1 MFNKLL
7 KRMADTAPENES
19 RALAVANE
27 EVPAHI
33 AIIMDGNG
41 RWAKKRSLPRIAGH
55 HEGMKTVRKITKLAN
70 HLGVSVL
77 TLYAFSTEN
86 WSRPKSEVNYL
97 LKLPTDFLSTFLPEL
112 IEKNVIV
119 KTIGEFEA
127 LPKHTR
133 KAVQTAIDKTAGN
146 TGLTLVFALNYGG
159 RDELIGAVKEIIA
172 DVQAGTLD
180 ADSIDSRKFE
190 DYLMT
195 KDMPDPEMIIRTSG
209 EYRLSN
215 FLLWQAS
222 YSELFFSN
230 TLWPEFSTDE
240 LDDLIAQYQK
250 RERRFGGLNEEDVI
264 DED

>member
-1 MFNKLL
+1 MFKATKDKSLIE
-7 KRMADTAPENES
+7 RPVPE
-19 RALAVANE
+19 
-27 EVPAHI
+27 HI
-33 AIIMDGNG
+33 AMIMDGNG
-41 RWAKKRSLPRIAGH
+41 RYAKLRNLPRIKGH
-55 HEGMKTVRKITKLAN
+55 YEGMQNVKRIVRHAADINLKY
-70 HLGVSVL
+70 L

-86 WSRPKSEVNYL
+86 WARPKSEVNYL
-97 LKLPTDFLSTFLPEL
+97 LKLPNDFLSTFLPEL
-112 IEKNVIV
+112 IEKNVKV
-119 KTIGEFEA
+119 KTIGDFEA

-133 KAVQTAIDKTAGN
+133 KAVSTAIDKTAEN

-159 RDELIGAVKEIIA
+159 RDELIGAVKDIA
-172 DVQAGTLD
+172 ADISAGRLQAD
-180 ADSIDSRKFE
+180 NIDSKTID

-195 KDMPDPEMIIRTSG
+195 KNMPDPEMIIRTSG

-240 LDDLIAQYQK
+240 LDDLILQYQK
-250 RERRFGGLNEEDVI
+250 RERRFGGLNEEDAI

>member
-1 MFNKLL
+1 MFKATKDKSLIE
-7 KRMADTAPENES
+7 RPVPE
-19 RALAVANE
+19 
-27 EVPAHI
+27 HI
-33 AIIMDGNG
+33 AMIMDGNG
-41 RWAKKRSLPRIAGH
+41 RYAKLRNLPRIKGH
-55 HEGMKTVRKITKLAN
+55 YEGMQNVKRIVRHAADINLKY
-70 HLGVSVL
+70 L

-86 WSRPKSEVNYL
+86 WARPKSEVNYL

-112 IEKNVIV
+112 IEKNVKV
-119 KTIGEFEA
+119 KTIGDFEA

-133 KAVQTAIDKTAGN
+133 KAVSTAIDKTAEN

-159 RDELIGAVKEIIA
+159 RDELIGAVKDIA
-172 DVQAGTLD
+172 ADISAGKLQAD
-180 ADSIDSRKFE
+180 NIDSKTID

-195 KDMPDPEMIIRTSG
+195 KNMPDPEMIIRTSG

-240 LDDLIAQYQK
+240 LDDLILQYQK
-250 RERRFGGLNEEDVI
+250 RERRFGGLNEEDSI

>member
-1 MFNKLL
+1 MFKATKDKSLIE
-7 KRMADTAPENES
+7 RPVPE
-19 RALAVANE
+19 
-27 EVPAHI
+27 HI
-33 AIIMDGNG
+33 AMIMDGNG
-41 RWAKKRSLPRIAGH
+41 RYAKLRNLPRIKGH
-55 HEGMKTVRKITKLAN
+55 YEGMQNVKRIVRHAADINLKY
-70 HLGVSVL
+70 L

-86 WSRPKSEVNYL
+86 WARPKSEVNYL

-112 IEKNVIV
+112 IEKNVKV
-119 KTIGEFEA
+119 KTIGDFEA

-133 KAVQTAIDKTAGN
+133 KAVSTAIDKTAEN

-159 RDELIGAVKEIIA
+159 RDELIGAVKDIA
-172 DVQAGTLD
+172 ADISVGRLQAD
-180 ADSIDSRKFE
+180 NIDSKTID

-195 KDMPDPEMIIRTSG
+195 KNMPDPEMIIRTSG

-240 LDDLIAQYQK
+240 LDDLILQYQK
-250 RERRFGGLNEEDVI
+250 RERRFGGLNEEDAI

>member
-1 MFNKLL
+1 MFKATKDKSLIE
-7 KRMADTAPENES
+7 RPVPE
-19 RALAVANE
+19 
-27 EVPAHI
+27 HI
-33 AIIMDGNG
+33 AMIMDGNG
-41 RWAKKRSLPRIAGH
+41 RYAKLRNLPRIKGH
-55 HEGMKTVRKITKLAN
+55 YEGMQNVKRIVRHAADINLKY
-70 HLGVSVL
+70 L

-86 WSRPKSEVNYL
+86 WARPKSEVNYL

-112 IEKNVIV
+112 IEKNVKV
-119 KTIGEFEA
+119 KTIGDFEA
-127 LPKHTR
+127 LPIHTR
-133 KAVQTAIDKTAGN
+133 KAVSTAIDKTAEN

-159 RDELIGAVKEIIA
+159 RDELIGAVKDIA
-172 DVQAGTLD
+172 ADISAGRLQAD
-180 ADSIDSRKFE
+180 NIDSKTID

-195 KDMPDPEMIIRTSG
+195 KNMPDPEMIIRTSG

-240 LDDLIAQYQK
+240 LDDLILQYQK
-250 RERRFGGLNEEDVI
+250 RERRFGGLNEEDAI

>member
-1 MFNKLL
+1 MFKATKDKSLIE
-7 KRMADTAPENES
+7 RPVPE
-19 RALAVANE
+19 
-27 EVPAHI
+27 HI
-33 AIIMDGNG
+33 AMIMDGNG
-41 RWAKKRSLPRIAGH
+41 RYAKLRNLPRIKGH
-55 HEGMKTVRKITKLAN
+55 YEGMQNVKRIVRHAADINLKY
-70 HLGVSVL
+70 L

-86 WSRPKSEVNYL
+86 WARPKSEVNYL

-112 IEKNVIV
+112 IEKNVKV
-119 KTIGEFEA
+119 KTIGDFEA

-133 KAVQTAIDKTAGN
+133 KAVSTAIDKTAEN

-159 RDELIGAVKEIIA
+159 RDELIGAVKDIA
-172 DVQAGTLD
+172 ADISAGRLQAD
-180 ADSIDSRKFE
+180 NIDSKTID

-195 KDMPDPEMIIRTSG
+195 KNMPDPEMIIRTSG

-240 LDDLIAQYQK
+240 LDDLILQYQK
-250 RERRFGGLNEEDVI
+250 RERRFGGLNEEDSI

>member
-1 MFNKLL
+1 MFKATKDKSLIE
-7 KRMADTAPENES
+7 RPVPE
-19 RALAVANE
+19 
-27 EVPAHI
+27 HI
-33 AIIMDGNG
+33 AMIMDGNG
-41 RWAKKRSLPRIAGH
+41 RYAKLRNLPRIKGH
-55 HEGMKTVRKITKLAN
+55 YEGMQNVKRIVRHAADINLKY
-70 HLGVSVL
+70 L

-86 WSRPKSEVNYL
+86 WARPKSEVNYL

-112 IEKNVIV
+112 IEKNVKV
-119 KTIGEFEA
+119 KTIGDFEA

-133 KAVQTAIDKTAGN
+133 KAVSTAIDKTAEN

-159 RDELIGAVKEIIA
+159 RDELTGAVKDIA
-172 DVQAGTLD
+172 ADISAGRLQAD
-180 ADSIDSRKFE
+180 NIDSKTID

-195 KDMPDPEMIIRTSG
+195 KNMPDPEMIIRTSG

-240 LDDLIAQYQK
+240 LDDLILQYQK
-250 RERRFGGLNEEDVI
+250 RERRFGGLNEEDAI

>member
-1 MFNKLL
+1 MFKANKNKSLTE
-7 KRMADTAPENES
+7 RPIPE
-19 RALAVANE
+19 
-27 EVPAHI
+27 HI
-33 AIIMDGNG
+33 AMIMDGNG
-41 RWAKKRSLPRIAGH
+41 RYAKMRNMPRIKGH
-55 HEGMKTVRKITKLAN
+55 YEGMQNVKRIVRHAADIELKY
-70 HLGVSVL
+70 L

-97 LKLPTDFLSTFLPEL
+97 LRLPTDFLGTFLPEL

-119 KTIGEFEA
+119 KTIGDFEA

-133 KAVQTAIDKTAGN
+133 KAVQTAMDKTADN

-159 RDELIGAVKEIIA
+159 RDELIGAVKEMIA
-172 DVQAGTLD
+172 DVQAGTLA
-180 ADSIDSRKFE
+180 ADSLDSKVFD

-230 TLWPEFSTDE
+230 TLWPEFTTDE
-240 LDDLIAQYQK
+240 LDDLILQYQK
-250 RERRFGGLNEEDVI
+250 RERRFGGLNEEDVL

>member
-1 MFNKLL
+1 MFKATKDKSLIE
-7 KRMADTAPENES
+7 RPVPE
-19 RALAVANE
+19 
-27 EVPAHI
+27 HI
-33 AIIMDGNG
+33 AMIMDGNG
-41 RWAKKRSLPRIAGH
+41 RYAKLRNLPRIKGH
-55 HEGMKTVRKITKLAN
+55 YEGMQNVKRIVRYAADINLKY
-70 HLGVSVL
+70 L

-86 WSRPKSEVNYL
+86 WARPKSEVNYL

-112 IEKNVIV
+112 IEKNVKV
-119 KTIGEFEA
+119 KTIGDFEA

-133 KAVQTAIDKTAGN
+133 KAVSTAIDKTAEN

-159 RDELIGAVKEIIA
+159 RDELIGAVKDIA
-172 DVQAGTLD
+172 ADISAGRLQAD
-180 ADSIDSRKFE
+180 NIDSKTID

-195 KDMPDPEMIIRTSG
+195 KNMPDPEMIIRTSG

-240 LDDLIAQYQK
+240 LDDLILQYQK
-250 RERRFGGLNEEDVI
+250 RERRFGGLNEEDSI
-264 DED
+264 DEN

>member
-1 MFNKLL
+1 MFKATKDKSLIE
-7 KRMADTAPENES
+7 RPVPE
-19 RALAVANE
+19 
-27 EVPAHI
+27 HI
-33 AIIMDGNG
+33 AMIMDGNG
-41 RWAKKRSLPRIAGH
+41 RYAKLRNLPRIKGH
-55 HEGMKTVRKITKLAN
+55 YEGMQNVKRIVRHAADINLKY
-70 HLGVSVL
+70 L

-86 WSRPKSEVNYL
+86 WARPKSEVNYL

-112 IEKNVIV
+112 IEKNVKV
-119 KTIGEFEA
+119 KTIGDFEA

-133 KAVQTAIDKTAGN
+133 KAVSTAIDKTAEN

-159 RDELIGAVKEIIA
+159 RDELIGAVKDIA
-172 DVQAGTLD
+172 ADISAGKLQAD
-180 ADSIDSRKFE
+180 NIDSKTID

-195 KDMPDPEMIIRTSG
+195 KNMPDPEMIIRTSG

-240 LDDLIAQYQK
+240 LDDLILQYQK
-250 RERRFGGLNEEDVI
+250 RERRFGGLNEEDAI

>member
-1 MFNKLL
+1 MFKATKDKSLIE
-7 KRMADTAPENES
+7 RPVPE
-19 RALAVANE
+19 
-27 EVPAHI
+27 HI
-33 AIIMDGNG
+33 AMIMDGNG
-41 RWAKKRSLPRIAGH
+41 RYAKLRNLPRIKGH
-55 HEGMKTVRKITKLAN
+55 YEGMQNVKRIVRHAADINLKY
-70 HLGVSVL
+70 L

-86 WSRPKSEVNYL
+86 WARPKSEVNYL

-112 IEKNVIV
+112 IEKNVKV
-119 KTIGEFEA
+119 KTIGDFEA

-133 KAVQTAIDKTAGN
+133 KAVSTAIDKTAEN

-159 RDELIGAVKEIIA
+159 RDELIGAVKDIA
-172 DVQAGTLD
+172 ADISAGRLQAD
-180 ADSIDSRKFE
+180 NIDSKTID

-195 KDMPDPEMIIRTSG
+195 KNMPDPEMIIRTSG

-240 LDDLIAQYQK
+240 LDDLILQYQK
-250 RERRFGGLNEEDVI
+250 RERRFGGLNEEDAI

>member
-1 MFNKLL
+1 MFKATKDKSLIE
-7 KRMADTAPENES
+7 RPVPE
-19 RALAVANE
+19 
-27 EVPAHI
+27 HI
-33 AIIMDGNG
+33 AMIMDGNG
-41 RWAKKRSLPRIAGH
+41 RYAKLRNLPRIKGH
-55 HEGMKTVRKITKLAN
+55 YEGMQNVKRIVRHAADINLKY
-70 HLGVSVL
+70 L

-86 WSRPKSEVNYL
+86 WARPKSEVNYL

-112 IEKNVIV
+112 IEKNVKV
-119 KTIGEFEA
+119 KTIGDFEA

-133 KAVQTAIDKTAGN
+133 KAVSTAIDKTAEN

-159 RDELIGAVKEIIA
+159 RDELIGAVKDIA
-172 DVQAGTLD
+172 ADISAGRLQAD
-180 ADSIDSRKFE
+180 NIDSKTID

-195 KDMPDPEMIIRTSG
+195 KNMPDPEMIIRTSG

>member
-1 MFNKLL
+1 MFKANKNKSLTE
-7 KRMADTAPENES
+7 RPIPE
-19 RALAVANE
+19 
-27 EVPAHI
+27 HI
-33 AIIMDGNG
+33 AMIMDGNG
-41 RWAKKRSLPRIAGH
+41 RYAKMRNMPRIKGH
-55 HEGMKTVRKITKLAN
+55 YEGMQNVKRIVRHAADIELKY
-70 HLGVSVL
+70 L

-97 LKLPTDFLSTFLPEL
+97 LRLPTDFLGTFLPEL

-119 KTIGEFEA
+119 KTIGDFEA

-133 KAVQTAIDKTAGN
+133 KAVQTAMDKTADN

-159 RDELIGAVKEIIA
+159 RDELIGAVKEMIA
-172 DVQAGTLD
+172 DVQAGTLA
-180 ADSIDSRKFE
+180 ADSLDSKVFD

-195 KDMPDPEMIIRTSG
+195 KDMPDPEMVIRTSG

-240 LDDLIAQYQK
+240 LDDLILQYQK
-250 RERRFGGLNEEDVI
+250 RERRFGGLNEEDAI

>member
-1 MFNKLL
+1 MFKATKDKSLIE
-7 KRMADTAPENES
+7 RPVPE
-19 RALAVANE
+19 
-27 EVPAHI
+27 HI
-33 AIIMDGNG
+33 AMIMDGNG
-41 RWAKKRSLPRIAGH
+41 RYAKLRNLPRIKGH
-55 HEGMKTVRKITKLAN
+55 YEGMQNVKRIVRHAADINLKY
-70 HLGVSVL
+70 L

-86 WSRPKSEVNYL
+86 WARPKSEVNYL

-112 IEKNVIV
+112 IEKNVKV
-119 KTIGEFEA
+119 KTIGDFEA

-133 KAVQTAIDKTAGN
+133 KAVSTAIDKTAEN

-159 RDELIGAVKEIIA
+159 RDELIGAVKDIA
-172 DVQAGTLD
+172 ADISAGRLQADNINSKT
-180 ADSIDSRKFE
+180 ID

-195 KDMPDPEMIIRTSG
+195 KNMPDPEMIIRTSG

-240 LDDLIAQYQK
+240 LDDLILQYQK
-250 RERRFGGLNEEDVI
+250 RERRFGGLNEEDAI